1 MRHPLRI
8 IALALAIAATPAC
21 ASVRAGSTEIVNP
34 LSAAN
39 TLDQRA
45 YALLHSYAAI
55 IEEATDI
62 VRDPAAPMAFK
73 RALGQAERVAT
84 PAAETLEIAIAAYV
98 SARADF
104 EAAASESQPTLERAA
119 TALTIVAHRLGEAIA
134 AAQTPIT
141 ELEELVRARR
151 G

>member
-1 MRHPLRI
+1 MRHALRT

-21 ASVRAGSTEIVNP
+21 ASVRAGQTEIVNP
-34 LSAAN
+34 ISAAR

-45 YALLHSYAAI
+45 YALLHSYAAV

-98 SARADF
+98 NARADF
-104 EAAASESQPTLERAA
+104 EAATSESQPTLERAA
-119 TALTIVAHRLGEAIA
+119 TGLTIAARRLGEAIA
-134 AAQTPIT
+134 AAQAPVT

>member
-1 MRHPLRI
+1 MRHALRT
-8 IALALAIAATPAC
+8 IALALALAATPAC
-21 ASVRAGSTEIVNP
+21 ASVRAGQTELVNP
-34 LSAAN
+34 VSAAR

-62 VRDPAAPMAFK
+62 VRDDVVPMAFK

-84 PAAETLEIAIAAYV
+84 PAVETLEIAVAAYA

-104 EAAASESQPTLERAA
+104 EAATGESQPTLERAA
-119 TALTIVAHRLGEAIA
+119 IGLTIAARRLGDAIT

-141 ELEELVRARR
+141 ELEELIRARR